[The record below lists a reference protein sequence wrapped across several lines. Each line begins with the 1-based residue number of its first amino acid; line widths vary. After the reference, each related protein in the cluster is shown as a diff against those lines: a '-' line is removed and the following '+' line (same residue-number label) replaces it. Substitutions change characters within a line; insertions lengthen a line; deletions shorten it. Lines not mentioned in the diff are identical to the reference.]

1 MKNYNWATLG
11 CGVIANELAQA
22 MAAHGRTLYGVAN
35 RTHSKAVDFAKKYGV
50 TKVYDQIEDIFSDPE
65 VDIIYISTPHNTHIK
80 YLRQALAAGKHV
92 LCEKS
97 ITLNAAEL
105 TEAKQ
110 LAEKLGMSDKSV
122 SKWERGVCL
131 PDVSVYKELC
141 SILGISLNEFLAGED
156 IAQENMIQK
165 SETNIIEVIRDN
177 IDKQK
182 CLKVMKCILLVISIC
197 AVSVIGF
204 TIYRL
209 KKPQNYISPVAKDSI
224 EMQTA
229 ELLAGPDGAFVYKF
243 ITTDEYKKLRLH
255 IYRYES
261 GKLSDQDKVEMGF
274 EDIGS
279 PKSGEIVMVPDFDN
293 YVIKLIISGG
303 GSRLSTEIPILEN
316 VENREYYGRTATEIK
331 NVIDIKYNKQ
341 QPLIAFV
348 YDNDE
353 MNVPTLDDFINNQT
367 DYLSKNDYVYY
378 VAFEFCK

>member
-1 MKNYNWATLG
+1 MDLIKIG
-11 CGVIANELAQA
+11 
-22 MAAHGRTLYGVAN
+22 
-35 RTHSKAVDFAKKYGV
+35 KY
-50 TKVYDQIEDIFSDPE
+50 I
-65 VDIIYISTPHNTHIK
+65 
-80 YLRQALAAGKHV
+80 AGKR
-92 LCEKS
+92 KS
-97 ITLNAAEL
+97 LGMTQ
-105 TEAKQ
+105 KQ

-177 IDKQK
+177 INKQK

-229 ELLAGPDGAFVYKF
+229 ELLAGPDGAFIYKF

-255 IYRYES
+255 IHRYES
-261 GKLSDQDKVEMGF
+261 GRLSNQDKVEIGF

-293 YVIKLIISGG
+293 YVIKLIISGD
-303 GSRLSTEIPILEN
+303 GSKLSTEIPILEN
-316 VENREYYGRTATEIK
+316 VEDREYYGRSATEIQ
-331 NVIDIKYNKQ
+331 NIVDIRYNKQ
-341 QPLIAFV
+341 QPLIAFL
-348 YDNDE
+348 YDDE
-353 MNVPTLDDFINNQT
+353 TMSVPALDDLVNSQTEFISN
-367 DYLSKNDYVYY
+367 NDYVYY